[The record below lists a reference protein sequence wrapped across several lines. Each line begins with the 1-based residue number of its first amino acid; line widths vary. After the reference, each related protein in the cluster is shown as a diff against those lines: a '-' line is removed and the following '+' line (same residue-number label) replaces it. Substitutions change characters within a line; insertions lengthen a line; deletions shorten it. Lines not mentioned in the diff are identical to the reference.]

1 MPCSPALLAMPSQLS
16 AVLTN
21 KSLLANTSL
30 LTGTTFTPVPDA
42 VGGQLWLSA
51 LLAALPLLVFFV
63 LLGVFSVATHW
74 CSLISLGLALVIA
87 VTGFGMP
94 ADLAGLSALQGAAFG
109 LFPIC
114 YIVIM
119 AVWLYNLT
127 ESSGRSKDVQ
137 AVFAA
142 LGRGDMRVQTILIGF
157 IFCGLIEGLAGF
169 GAPVAISCAM
179 LLAIGLPPVKA
190 ALATMVGN
198 GINVALGAMGIPLT
212 TVARM
217 GGVADPMD
225 VAAVAGRIIPVVA
238 VGVPLLL
245 VFIVDGK
252 RGVKDTWPVALTA
265 GIGMVTGHV
274 IASNFISHELIA
286 VIASLLSFALTA
298 VLLTRWRP
306 ARTPAEFAS
315 APAREKISASRVF
328 LGLLPYLLVV
338 VVLAVTK
345 LWRVTVPGTTGAGCA
360 ASASGAAGTA
370 APRRIEFLAQTDISF
385 GWPGLHGHLVDQA
398 GNALSTTTFTFNW
411 LSSPGTMLFLTGVV
425 VTAVYARCSSGGR
438 YPYSFRTGLA
448 TLGATVANLA
458 VTVGTIATIMALAY
472 VMNFSGQTQ
481 AIGAFMA
488 LAGTAFAALS
498 AFLGWIGTAVTGSAT
513 SSAALFGNLQATAA
527 AGAGIDPHL
536 LLAAN
541 QLGGGLGKIVSPQNL
556 AIAATAVRAPGSE
569 PELLRRGAAYSLGL
583 LALLTL
589 VVVLAASGVLSFITA

>member
-1 MPCSPALLAMPSQLS
+1 MPCSPALLAVPSPLS
-16 AVLTN
+16 AVLTD
-21 KSLLANTSL
+21 STL
-30 LTGTTFTPVPDA
+30 LTSTTFTPVPDA

-63 LLGVFSVATHW
+63 LLGVFSISTHW
-74 CSLISLGLALVIA
+74 CSLISLGLALIIA

-94 ADLAGLSALQGAAFG
+94 VDLAGLSALQGAAFG

-265 GIGMVTGHV
+265 GIGMVAGHV

-328 LGLLPYLLVV
+328 LGLFPYLLVV

-345 LWRVTVPGTTGAGCA
+345 LWRVTVPGTANPAGPSGTG
-360 ASASGAAGTA
+360 

-411 LSSPGTMLFLTGVV
+411 LSSPGTMLFLTGMV

-527 AGAGIDPHL
+527 AGAGIDPNL

-569 PELLRRGAAYSLGL
+569 PELLRRGATYSLGL
-583 LALLTL
+583 LAVLTL
-589 VVVLAASGVLSFITA
+589 VVVLAASGVLGFITA

>member
-1 MPCSPALLAMPSQLS
+1 MPCSPALLAVPSPLS
-16 AVLTN
+16 ALFPPST
-21 KSLLANTSL
+21 L
-30 LTGTTFTPVPDA
+30 LTSATFTPAPDA

-94 ADLAGLSALQGAAFG
+94 AELAGLSALQGAAFG

-265 GIGMVTGHV
+265 GIGMVAGHV

-298 VLLTRWRP
+298 VLLTRWHP
-306 ARTPAEFAS
+306 AHTPAEFAS

-345 LWRVTVPGTTGAGCA
+345 LWRVTVPGPTG
-360 ASASGAAGTA
+360 
-370 APRRIEFLAQTDISF
+370 PRRIEFLAQTDISF

-583 LALLTL
+583 LALLTI
-589 VVVLAASGVLSFITA
+589 VVVLAASGVLGFITA

>member
-1 MPCSPALLAMPSQLS
+1 MPCIPALLAVPSPLS
-16 AVLTN
+16 AVLTD
-21 KSLLANTSL
+21 STL
-30 LTGTTFTPVPDA
+30 LTSTTFTPVPDA

-63 LLGVFSVATHW
+63 LLGVFSISTHW
-74 CSLISLGLALVIA
+74 CSLISLGLALIIA

-94 ADLAGLSALQGAAFG
+94 VDLAGLSALQGAAFG

-265 GIGMVTGHV
+265 GIGMVAGHV

-306 ARTPAEFAS
+306 ARTPAKFAS

-328 LGLLPYLLVV
+328 LGLFPYLLVV

-345 LWRVTVPGTTGAGCA
+345 LWRVTVPGTANPAGPSGAG
-360 ASASGAAGTA
+360 STG

-411 LSSPGTMLFLTGVV
+411 LSSPGTMLFLTGMV

-481 AIGAFMA
+481 AIGAFIA

-527 AGAGIDPHL
+527 AGAGIDPNL

-569 PELLRRGAAYSLGL
+569 PELLRRGATYSLGL
-583 LALLTL
+583 LAVLTL
-589 VVVLAASGVLSFITA
+589 VVVLAASGVLGFITA

>member
-1 MPCSPALLAMPSQLS
+1 MPCSPALLAVPSPLS
-16 AVLTN
+16 AVLTD
-21 KSLLANTSL
+21 STL
-30 LTGTTFTPVPDA
+30 LTSTTFTPVPDA

-63 LLGVFSVATHW
+63 LLGVFSIATHW
-74 CSLISLGLALVIA
+74 CSLISLGLALIIA

-94 ADLAGLSALQGAAFG
+94 VDLAGLSALQGAAFG

-265 GIGMVTGHV
+265 GIGMVAGHV

-328 LGLLPYLLVV
+328 LGLFPYLLVV

-345 LWRVTVPGTTGAGCA
+345 LWRVTVPGTANPAGPSGAG
-360 ASASGAAGTA
+360 GTG

-398 GNALSTTTFTFNW
+398 GQALSTTTFTFNW
-411 LSSPGTMLFLTGVV
+411 LSSPGTMLFLTGMV

-527 AGAGIDPHL
+527 AGAGIDPNL

-569 PELLRRGAAYSLGL
+569 PELLRRGATYSLGL
-583 LALLTL
+583 LAVLTL
-589 VVVLAASGVLSFITA
+589 VVVLAASGVLGFITA

>member
-1 MPCSPALLAMPSQLS
+1 MPCSPALLAVPSPLS
-16 AVLTN
+16 ALFPPST
-21 KSLLANTSL
+21 L
-30 LTGTTFTPVPDA
+30 LTSATFTPAPDA

-94 ADLAGLSALQGAAFG
+94 AELAGLSALQGAAFG

-265 GIGMVTGHV
+265 GIGMVAGHV

-328 LGLLPYLLVV
+328 LGLFPYLLVV

-345 LWRVTVPGTTGAGCA
+345 LWRVTVPGTANPAGPSGAG
-360 ASASGAAGTA
+360 STG

-498 AFLGWIGTAVTGSAT
+498 ALLGWIGTAVTGSAT

-527 AGAGIDPHL
+527 AGAGIDPNL

-569 PELLRRGAAYSLGL
+569 PELLRRGATYSLGL
-583 LALLTL
+583 LAVLTL
-589 VVVLAASGVLSFITA
+589 VVVLAASGVLGFITA

>member
-1 MPCSPALLAMPSQLS
+1 MPCSPALLAVPSPLS
-16 AVLTN
+16 AVLTD
-21 KSLLANTSL
+21 STL
-30 LTGTTFTPVPDA
+30 LTSTTFTPVPDA

-63 LLGVFSVATHW
+63 LLGVFSIATHW
-74 CSLISLGLALVIA
+74 CSLISLGLALIIA

-94 ADLAGLSALQGAAFG
+94 VDLAGLSALQGAAFG

-265 GIGMVTGHV
+265 GIGMVAGHV

-328 LGLLPYLLVV
+328 LGLFPYLLVV

-345 LWRVTVPGTTGAGCA
+345 LWRVTVPGTANPAGPSGAG
-360 ASASGAAGTA
+360 STG

-411 LSSPGTMLFLTGVV
+411 LSSPGTMLFLTGMV

-498 AFLGWIGTAVTGSAT
+498 ALLGWIGTAVTGSAT

-527 AGAGIDPHL
+527 AGAGIDPNL

-569 PELLRRGAAYSLGL
+569 PELLRRGATYSLGL
-583 LALLTL
+583 LAVLTL
-589 VVVLAASGVLSFITA
+589 VVVLAASGVLGFITA

>member
-1 MPCSPALLAMPSQLS
+1 
-16 AVLTN
+16 
-21 KSLLANTSL
+21 
-30 LTGTTFTPVPDA
+30 
-42 VGGQLWLSA
+42 
-51 LLAALPLLVFFV
+51 
-63 LLGVFSVATHW
+63 
-74 CSLISLGLALVIA
+74 
-87 VTGFGMP
+87 
-94 ADLAGLSALQGAAFG
+94 
-109 LFPIC
+109 
-114 YIVIM
+114 
-119 AVWLYNLT
+119 
-127 ESSGRSKDVQ
+127 
-137 AVFAA
+137 
-142 LGRGDMRVQTILIGF
+142 
-157 IFCGLIEGLAGF
+157 
-169 GAPVAISCAM
+169 
-179 LLAIGLPPVKA
+179 
-190 ALATMVGN
+190 MVGN

-265 GIGMVTGHV
+265 GIGMVAGHV

-328 LGLLPYLLVV
+328 LGLFPYLLVV

-345 LWRVTVPGTTGAGCA
+345 LWRVTVPGTANPAGPSGAG
-360 ASASGAAGTA
+360 STG

-411 LSSPGTMLFLTGVV
+411 LSSPGTMLFLTGMV

-498 AFLGWIGTAVTGSAT
+498 ALLGWIGTAVTGSAT

-527 AGAGIDPHL
+527 AGAGIDPNL

-569 PELLRRGAAYSLGL
+569 PELLRRGATYSLGL
-583 LALLTL
+583 LAVLTL
-589 VVVLAASGVLSFITA
+589 VVVLAASGVLGFITA

>member
-1 MPCSPALLAMPSQLS
+1 MPCSPALLAVPSPLS
-16 AVLTN
+16 AVLTD
-21 KSLLANTSL
+21 SVL
-30 LTGTTFTPVPDA
+30 LTSTTFTPVPDA

-63 LLGVFSVATHW
+63 LLGVFSIATHW
-74 CSLISLGLALVIA
+74 CSLISLGLALIIA

-94 ADLAGLSALQGAAFG
+94 VDLAGLSALQGAAFG

-265 GIGMVTGHV
+265 GIGMVAGHV

-328 LGLLPYLLVV
+328 LGLFPYLLVV

-345 LWRVTVPGTTGAGCA
+345 LWRVTVPGTANPAGPSGAG
-360 ASASGAAGTA
+360 GTG

-385 GWPGLHGHLVDQA
+385 GWPGLHGRLVDQA
-398 GNALSTTTFTFNW
+398 GQALSTTTFTFNW
-411 LSSPGTMLFLTGVV
+411 LSSPGTMLFLTGMV

-448 TLGATVANLA
+448 TLGATMANLA

-527 AGAGIDPHL
+527 AGAGIDPNL

-569 PELLRRGAAYSLGL
+569 PELLRRGATYSLGL
-583 LALLTL
+583 LAVLTL
-589 VVVLAASGVLSFITA
+589 VVVLAASGVLGFITA

>member
-1 MPCSPALLAMPSQLS
+1 MPCIPALLAVPSPLS
-16 AVLTN
+16 AVLTD
-21 KSLLANTSL
+21 STL
-30 LTGTTFTPVPDA
+30 LTSTTFTPVPDA

-63 LLGVFSVATHW
+63 LLGVFSIATHW
-74 CSLISLGLALVIA
+74 CSLISLGLALIIA

-94 ADLAGLSALQGAAFG
+94 VDLAGLSALQGAAFG

-265 GIGMVTGHV
+265 GIGMVAGHV

-328 LGLLPYLLVV
+328 LGLFPYLLVV

-345 LWRVTVPGTTGAGCA
+345 LWRVTVPGTANPAGPSGAG
-360 ASASGAAGTA
+360 

-411 LSSPGTMLFLTGVV
+411 LSSPGTMLFLTGMV

-527 AGAGIDPHL
+527 AGAGIDPNL

-569 PELLRRGAAYSLGL
+569 PELLRRGATYSLGL
-583 LALLTL
+583 LAVLTL
-589 VVVLAASGVLSFITA
+589 VVVLAASGVLGFITA